1 MLTLL
6 TWRHVAIGV
15 LLSSL
20 QTGATPAGPAITRE
34 ITRVNA
40 EAQRA
45 DDDQRAA
52 LTARLARASAAVEAG
67 RNYLAIYELQPAWE
81 AMFVSAFVHDSRIS
95 TLEDFRSRWKS
106 IGEPRADTPVTATL
120 PAVVEAF
127 AAAAE
132 ARGPATYRAS
142 LPYAADSDVAS
153 GLYYLGESRAV
164 GAFAA
169 FVRGLP
175 WPSFKPGQAPIQRSL
190 AAELDALDAEVIDA
204 YKKMDPAQHP
214 AYVQTSVT
222 LKRARTLDADGR
234 HAGALL
240 EYLLARYRF
249 SVLRPGPLP
258 DPPAPERLAAAR
270 AALDGNHDHSIGQ
283 LFVQMA
289 EAAAASTNVPVQRG
303 AAVILDDVLPAY
315 HAALKAPAG
324 RIRTTVADPVTITLV
339 RWPFT

>member
-1 MLTLL
+1 MLKSL
-6 TWRHVAIGV
+6 TWRHVAAGL

-20 QTGATPAGPAITRE
+20 QGGSTPAGLAITRE
-34 ITRVNA
+34 IARVTA

-45 DDDQRAA
+45 ADDQRAA
-52 LTARLARASAAVEAG
+52 LTTRLARASAAVEGG
-67 RNYLAIYELQPAWE
+67 RNYLAIHELQPVWE
-81 AMFVSAFVHDSRIS
+81 AMFVSAFVRDSRIS
-95 TLEDFRSRWKS
+95 TLEQFRSRWQS
-106 IGEPRADTPVTATL
+106 IGEPRTQTPGTGTL

-175 WPSFKPGQAPIQRSL
+175 WQPVRPGQAAAARSV
-190 AAELDALDAEVIDA
+190 ASELDALDAEVIDA
-204 YKKMDPAQHP
+204 YKKMVPAQHP
-214 AYVQTSVT
+214 AYVQTSVAV
-222 LKRARTLDADGR
+222 KRARTLDADGR

-249 SVLRPGPLP
+249 SVLRPGALP

-270 AALDGNHDHSIGQ
+270 AALAGDQDHSIGQ
-283 LFVQMA
+283 LFLQMA
-289 EAAAASTNVPVQRG
+289 EAAAASTDVPVQR
-303 AAVILDDVLPAY
+303 
-315 HAALKAPAG
+315 
-324 RIRTTVADPVTITLV
+324 
-339 RWPFT
+339 